1 MTFKNKRWFHH
12 LTQKIFP
19 ATQSRR
25 TLTLIPPTLMSDE
38 YTEEELALM
47 DIPIVCDPLDEN
59 WTPTSN
65 QKTQRE
71 QEV

>member
-19 ATQSRR
+19 ATPSRK
-25 TLTLIPPTLMSDE
+25 TLTLIPPTLMSEE

-47 DIPIVCDPLDEN
+47 DIPVVCDLLDEN

>member
-1 MTFKNKRWFHH
+1 MTFNNKRWFHY
-12 LTQKIFP
+12 LTQKLFSP
-19 ATQSRR
+19 TPSRK

>member
-25 TLTLIPPTLMSDE
+25 TLTLMSDE